1 MFPRALLLLPF
12 TLRKVVTKDICST
25 TILGTEITMLA
36 TEITILATEIK
47 PVGVTKDLGVH
58 IDCYLNCNEHIT
70 KTASDCM
77 FKLTRV
83 NRIKQLLGQRTLI
96 YLIKAFVFCKL
107 FYCSTVWNNT
117 SKENIRKLQFVQNY
131 TCRIVAGLN
140 KYDHISEALKSF
152 KCLNVRGKLL
162 FIDLVMVYKCMNNL
176 TPDYLRERFQ
186 HRSEIYQRDTRQKND
201 QTLPKGR
208 ISTGQRAFA
217 YRGVKMFNSLPEE
230 IRNTKSLNLFGEKFF
245 YKYFNS

>member
-1 MFPRALLLLPF
+1 M
-12 TLRKVVTKDICST
+12 
-25 TILGTEITMLA
+25 
-36 TEITILATEIK
+36 
-47 PVGVTKDLGVH
+47 H

-83 NRIKQLLGQRTLI
+83 NRIKHLLGQRTLI

-131 TCRIVAGLN
+131 ACRIVTGLN

-152 KCLNVRGKLL
+152 KWLNVKGKLL

-186 HRSEIYQRDTRQKND
+186 HRSEIYQRHQAKERPDVAQRQNLD
-201 QTLPKGR
+201 WPKGFCLPWGKNVQLV
-208 ISTGQRAFA
+208 T
-217 YRGVKMFNSLPEE
+217 RGDQKHKKP
-230 IRNTKSLNLFGEKFF
+230 
-245 YKYFNS
+245 